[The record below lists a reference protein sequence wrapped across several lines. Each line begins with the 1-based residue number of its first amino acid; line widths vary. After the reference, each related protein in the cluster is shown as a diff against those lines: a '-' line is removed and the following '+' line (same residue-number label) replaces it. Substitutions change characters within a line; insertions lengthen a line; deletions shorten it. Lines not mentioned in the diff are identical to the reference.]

1 MSIASACWR
10 DVLPIRAAL
19 LLLMP
24 PNWEHVA
31 KQLTALEYYGASEA
45 SLVTTRRVL
54 WVELCGWVRQGEL
67 QAHGIPA
74 GKKVLDGSSDGH
86 PGGTGVE
93 VRRCEQRR
101 RIGRRDLKWHCFR
114 NFVVIA

>member
-54 WVELCGWVRQGEL
+54 WVELCGRVRQGEL
-67 QAHGIPA
+67 QAYGIPA
-74 GKKVLDGSSDGH
+74 GKKVLEDVPMGILAAPALKFDVVSSAVAL
-86 PGGTGVE
+86 GG
-93 VRRCEQRR
+93 
-101 RIGRRDLKWHCFR
+101 
-114 NFVVIA
+114 VI